1 VLGIVCS
8 DTDLAIAEE
17 FFELFKTP
25 WERYRKGRRYDVVIA
40 MEIELQVDATLLVSY
55 GTGEVSTPNPLG
67 ARVCCADVVVPIYCE
82 LRKFKAAGEVLLR
95 VEGDGDVAGIRI
107 AEGNTQ
113 VVRLGFNLFK
123 EVEYLLKTGQPPE
136 NAMTPTLDI
145 HISMLRSWILQA
157 GLGLIE
163 VPPVPAGYGLI
174 ACLTHDVDF
183 AGIRHHKLDHSVWGF
198 IYRALFGSLQRVLT
212 RQMPWDDLRKN
223 WLAVSS
229 LPLVYLG
236 LCRDFWLEFDR
247 YFELEAGLKSTF
259 FLIPFKGRAGHKVV
273 ARNAK
278 RRAARYDITDIQ
290 ESVREALKNGNE
302 IGLHGI
308 DAWHSETMARQE
320 AARITQATGKTELG
334 VRVHWL
340 CFDSHTPEI
349 LDKAGFDYD
358 STFGFNEVIGYRAGT
373 SRVFRPLGVSHLLE
387 LPLHI
392 QDVAM
397 FRPSA
402 MGLSEERAQDACNII
417 LDTVAELGG
426 VVTVLWHMG
435 SLSPERLW
443 SRFYIYLLQELS
455 RRSAWFATASE
466 VTQWFRMRRALIF
479 EEVSWDENGLR
490 LVIEGPEEQ
499 PVQKLFF
506 RIQLPQGGGRYID
519 VPWSG
524 KRVIRLSAAEMLTMN
539 GTTSDEFLN
548 V

>member
-82 LRKFKAAGEVLLR
+82 LRKFKGAGEVLLR